1 MSQSPAPL
9 PLTALPSRLS
19 APPSTRRWPLASDC
33 QGARTTRARSRASG
47 PTFGSVLIVAA
58 SLLLSL
64 AWPAAALATTSAA
77 GGTTT
82 SAGSSAKAP
91 RKVQAR
97 NGTKNIAKPPAKPTA
112 TSPESGRPATGALP
126 PGVTPG
132 PQVEGIAE
140 YRLANGLKILLLP
153 DASAD
158 TVTVN
163 VTYLVGSRNEGYGES
178 GMAHL
183 LEHMVFKGTPTRGDL
198 KAELTRR
205 GARFNGTTSLDRTNY
220 FETLAASEANLDWA
234 LAMEAD
240 RMVNSRVAR
249 SDLDTE
255 MTVVRNEFESGENSP
270 TRVLLERMAASAY
283 SWHAYGRSV
292 IGARSDIENVPIE
305 RLQAFYRLYYQPDNA
320 VLVIAGRLDP
330 TRALA
335 AAARHFGP
343 IAKPTRIL
351 PRTYTVEPVQDGE
364 RSITLRRSGDVQMV
378 AAMYH
383 ILPGSHPDYA
393 ALDLLVSILSSQ
405 PSGRLHRQLVQTGL
419 AARTFGAERQQREA
433 GTAYF
438 GATVSLDG
446 AIDPARQALL
456 DVLDGVTR
464 DPITTEELERA
475 RTALLADHDALT
487 RDSRAMA
494 ITLSEYAA
502 MGDWRLLFWYRDR
515 IKAMR
520 LEDVQQAA
528 LSYLKSDN
536 RTIGQFIPT
545 AKPDRSVIPPV
556 PDVQALLKDYTG
568 GAAIAS
574 GEAFEASP
582 SNIERRTRLSTE
594 RNDMRFALL
603 PRKTR
608 GERVVA
614 RIDLNLGDEA
624 SLTGRNVACGAAGS
638 MLMRGTQRRSR
649 SQIEDR
655 LDQLRTRLS
664 AELGGASIETTREH
678 LPEVLALAVELLREP
693 SFPIDEFEQLKR
705 STLASIAAN
714 RSDPGAR
721 ASNELTRHINPYP
734 PEHPLYTS
742 SIEEDEEDWKK
753 LSLDAVRRCH
763 GDLAGASNAIISVV
777 GDFDPAPIEQQL
789 RELLGNWRS
798 PVVYR
803 RVAERSTR
811 VSAISREIVTP
822 DKANATWRAALTLA
836 LRDDAPDYPAL
847 ALANYLIGGHAG
859 ARLWTRVR
867 EKEGLSYSVGSSLS
881 ASAHDPYARFQLSAI
896 HAPQNRDRVEAAI
909 LGELRR
915 AITEGFSAT
924 EVAEGRTSALEARRV
939 ARTQDSSIANR
950 WVTLLDAGRT
960 WAWDEAFDRR
970 LLTLSA
976 DEVNA
981 ALRKYIDPAALSI
994 VSAGDFR
1001 SPAPGGASQSP
1012 GNAPR

>member
-1 MSQSPAPL
+1 MALIIALGAGQPTIAEAAAPGADATTPSTSSTTASPRRKPVARHAKKIAATDAGKRASTTPAPDRANSGVL
-9 PLTALPSRLS
+9 PA
-19 APPSTRRWPLASDC
+19 
-33 QGARTTRARSRASG
+33 
-47 PTFGSVLIVAA
+47 
-58 SLLLSL
+58 
-64 AWPAAALATTSAA
+64 
-77 GGTTT
+77 
-82 SAGSSAKAP
+82 
-91 RKVQAR
+91 
-97 NGTKNIAKPPAKPTA
+97 
-112 TSPESGRPATGALP
+112 
-126 PGVTPG
+126 GVTPG

-158 TVTVN
+158 TVTIN

-220 FETLAASEANLDWA
+220 FETLSASDANLDWA

-255 MTVVRNEFESGENSP
+255 MTVVRNEFESGENNPS
-270 TRVLLERMAASAY
+270 RVLLERMAASAY
-283 SWHAYGRSV
+283 SWHAYGRSI

-320 VLVIAGRLDP
+320 VLVMAGRLDP
-330 TRALA
+330 ARALSL
-335 AAARHFGP
+335 AARHFGP
-343 IAKPTRIL
+343 IAKPTRSL
-351 PRTYTVEPVQDGE
+351 PRTYTVEPTQDGE
-364 RSITLRRSGDVQMV
+364 RTVTLRRAGDVQIV
-378 AAMYH
+378 AALYH
-383 ILPGSHPDYA
+383 VLPGSHPDYA
-393 ALDLLVSILSSQ
+393 ALDLLVSVLSSQ
-405 PSGRLHRQLVQTGL
+405 PSGRLHRQLVQSGL

-438 GATVSLDG
+438 GATVGLDG

-456 DVLDGVTR
+456 DVLDGVAR
-464 DPITTEELERA
+464 DPITAEELERA

-515 IKAMR
+515 VKAMR

-528 LSYLKSDN
+528 LSYLKPDN

-545 AKPDRSVIPPV
+545 ANPDRSIIPPS
-556 PDVQALLKDYTG
+556 PDVQSLLKDYTG
-568 GAAIAS
+568 GTAIAS
-574 GEAFEASP
+574 GESFEASP
-582 SNIERRTRLSTE
+582 SNIERRTRLTTE

-624 SLTGRNVACGAAGS
+624 SLTGRTVACDAAGS
-638 MLMRGTQRRSR
+638 MLMRGSQRHSR

-664 AELGGASIETTREH
+664 VDMGGASIETTREH
-678 LPEVLALAVELLREP
+678 LPEVLALAVEILREP
-693 SFPIDEFEQLKR
+693 AFPADEFEQLKR
-705 STLASIAAN
+705 SALASIAAS

-721 ASNELTRHINPYP
+721 ASNELTRHISPYP
-734 PEHPLYTS
+734 PEHPRYTS
-742 SIEEDEEDWKK
+742 SIEEDEQDWKK
-753 LSLDAVRRCH
+753 LSLDAARRCH
-763 GDLAGASNAIISVV
+763 GDLAGASSAIISVV
-777 GDFDPAPIEQQL
+777 GDFDPGPIEQQL

-798 PVVYR
+798 PVAYR

-822 DKANATWRAALTLA
+822 DKANAVWRAALTVP
-836 LRDDAPDYPAL
+836 LRDDAADYPAL

-881 ASAHDPYARFQLSAI
+881 ASAHDPFTRFQLSAI

-915 AITEGFSAT
+915 AITDGFSAT
-924 EVAEGRTSALEARRV
+924 EVAEGRASALEARRV
-939 ARTQDSSIANR
+939 GRTQDSSIANR
-950 WVTLLDAGRT
+950 WVTLLEAGRT

-970 LLTLSA
+970 LLTLTA

-1001 SPAPGGASQSP
+1001 ATAPGTASQSP